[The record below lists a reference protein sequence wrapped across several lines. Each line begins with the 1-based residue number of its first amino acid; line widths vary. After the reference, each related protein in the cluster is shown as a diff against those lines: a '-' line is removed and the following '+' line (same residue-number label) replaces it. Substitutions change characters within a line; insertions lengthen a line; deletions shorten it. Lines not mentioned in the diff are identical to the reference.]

1 MKEESRK
8 ETNVDWVMDSE
19 GFLVRRDIEL
29 DDRRNK

>member
-8 ETNVDWVMDSE
+8 ETVWVMDSE

-29 DDRRNK
+29 DDRKNK